1 MTKFQ
6 IVYNKTWKWAL
17 LAMFATGLVI
27 FAVSPAFAGR
37 GHKFETIDAN
47 AMGTSTQLG
56 QIVPV
61 QIEIYELSTPEDR
74 QFLIQAFE
82 KGQNRGLVNALT
94 KMKAVGH
101 CSITGTLGYDVA
113 FIEVIPT
120 PTGRKIRFVTN
131 RRIEFGEMFFDTRS
145 KDYNV
150 TAGEIEINDSDK
162 KKSAGFLFPAAQ
174 LVINKEGRLEFQLIR
189 NPWKLVNIIDWNKP
203 GTPLE

>member
-6 IVYNKTWKWAL
+6 IAYNKTWKWAL

-162 KKSAGFLFPAAQ
+162 KKSAGSLFPAAQ
-174 LVINKEGRLEFQLIR
+174 LVINKEGQLEFQLLR
-189 NPWKLVNIIDWNKP
+189 NPWKLVNIIDWDKA